1 VKDKLKI
8 EFITDDNPLYV
19 LPFFEEFLRHYA
31 EEFEILRV
39 SRCRSMGKRSRIKL
53 IRGLACLYGFTGF
66 LRLSARLLASRASGL
81 LPFSRRAGSAHSLSQ
96 LCRNY
101 SIPCEKTEN
110 PNRPKFVERIK
121 REAPDLLISVA
132 CPYILKESL
141 LAAPRLG
148 CLNIHHA
155 PLPRYRGMMPTFWQ
169 MFHRETKVG
178 LTIHWMDAKIDEG
191 RAVLQSALEI
201 APQETLDHLIR
212 RSKRHGAHC
221 MAQALRK
228 IASQTQTVVTLD
240 QSQASYFSFP
250 TLEEMRE
257 FRRRGLRAI

>member
-1 VKDKLKI
+1 MKDKLRI

-31 EEFEILRV
+31 AEFEILRV
-39 SRCRSMGKRSRIKL
+39 SRCRPMGKRSRIKL
-53 IRGLACLYGFTGF
+53 IRGLICLYGFTGF
-66 LRLSARLLASRASGL
+66 LRLAARLLTLQASGI
-81 LPFSRRAGSAHSLSQ
+81 LPFSRRTGSAHSLSQ

-101 SIPCEKTEN
+101 SIPCEKIEN
-110 PNRPKFVERIK
+110 PNRAEFVEKIRG
-121 REAPDLLISVA
+121 EAPDLLISVA
-132 CPYILKESL
+132 CPYILKETL

-169 MFHRETKVG
+169 MFHRETEVG
-178 LTIHWMDAKIDEG
+178 LTIHWMDERIDEG

-201 APQETLDHLIR
+201 APQETLDHLIQ

-221 MAQALRK
+221 MAQVLRK

-240 QSQASYFSFP
+240 QGQASYFSFP

>member
-8 EFITDDNPLYV
+8 EFITDDNPLYI

-31 EEFEILRV
+31 TEFEILRV
-39 SRCRSMGKRSRIKL
+39 SRCRPMGKRSRVKL
-53 IRGLACLYGFTGF
+53 LRGLICLYGFTGF
-66 LRLSARLLASRASGL
+66 LRLTVRLLALRASGL
-81 LPFSRRAGSAHSLSQ
+81 LLFSRRAGPAHSLSQ

-101 SIPCEKTEN
+101 SIPCEKTQN
-110 PNRPKFVERIK
+110 PNRPEFVDRIR

-132 CPYILKESL
+132 CPYILKEPL
-141 LAAPRLG
+141 LSAPRLG

-155 PLPRYRGMMPTFWQ
+155 SLPRYRGMMPTFWQ

-191 RAVLQSALEI
+191 EAILQSTLDI
-201 APQETLDHLIR
+201 VPGETLDHLIQ

-228 IASQTQTVVTLD
+228 IASPTQTVVALD

-250 TLEEMRE
+250 TLKEMRE